1 MLNRIIVFLLISC
14 VISAMF
20 LRTVDL
26 RSDTVTKPSI
36 NMRKAMSEAVVGDD
50 VFGEDPTIIEL
61 ESKVASMFQ
70 KESSLFVPTGTMSNL
85 AAIMSWCQSRGS
97 EMILGHNSHIHIYEQ
112 GGAAQLAGVS
122 SQILQNNIDGSIDI
136 ESIKEAIRI
145 PNIHF
150 PKTELIAVENT
161 HNMCGGRIVPIDY
174 MKELYK
180 VASDRGIP
188 VHVDGA
194 RIWNAA
200 AGSGVPLH
208 EWGSCADSLS
218 VCLSKGLGAP
228 VGSLLVGPRS
238 FIDRARRTRK
248 ALGGGMRQAGV
259 LAAAGLRALS
269 DYEGGILQ
277 IDHDRA
283 KRLGMGIAEIPGF
296 HVNTDY
302 LETNIFLVDLD
313 ESAPVEWDAQRLNA
327 ALKELG
333 VKTLLKG
340 PRTLRLVVHRDL
352 DDADITYALQCFYA
366 ISSVMASGGAGSST
380 STATTASSSRG
391 TVSMYDEATPA
402 APVTATATAEVTS
415 VLAPT
420 LVSDPSY
427 DTVFEPCEIFGVS
440 STPVGF
446 CVFLRGLAAYADRV
460 VRVAVTPV
468 DPMAEGLDKDQAES
482 QEAVTILQLF
492 QGIDVESYLPQDAL
506 KKYLMTKMN
515 SATASTASQNSGT
528 NTESSLQSQIGKFVE
543 AKLSTIRIH
552 NVTGDNGRVFKG
564 EIIGKVISALTCEPS
579 VTIVTAGL
587 TDTPSSSVIPTSS
600 ASSTTTTS
608 DSTVESFH
616 EETPHLEV
624 NDVITESNDVETC
637 TTNESSVQECFKE
650 TVCETSVKNSFDAVA
665 LAIRHHSSIEANM
678 KLFSDETVSF
688 SLEELRMCFPN
699 LIIHPSTQPVSS
711 TVTLPAA
718 VINTSTINIEPVF
731 AHEDGISE
739 DLSPLLNQSA
749 DTIDNTNATAPQ
761 VQYYQ

>member
-1 MLNRIIVFLLISC
+1 MLSRIISFTLVSYVSQLAPS
-14 VISAMF
+14 SAMF

-26 RSDTVTKPSI
+26 RSDTVTKPSA

-50 VFGEDPTIIEL
+50 VFGEDPTLIEL
-61 ESKVASMFQ
+61 EAKVAGMFR
-70 KESSLFVPTGTMSNL
+70 KEASLFVPTGTMSNL
-85 AAIMSWCQSRGS
+85 AAVMSWCQSRGS
-97 EMILGHNSHIHIYEQ
+97 EMILGHNSHIHVYEQ
-112 GGAAQLAGVS
+112 GGAAQLAGVY
-122 SQILQNNIDGSIDI
+122 SQVLQNNADGSIDI
-136 ESIKEAIRI
+136 EAIENAIRI

-150 PKTELIAVENT
+150 PKTELIALENT
-161 HNMCGGRIVPIDY
+161 HNMCGGRIVSIDY

-228 VGSLLVGPRS
+228 VGSVLVGPRA

-283 KRLGMGIAEIPGF
+283 KRLGVGISEISGF
-296 HVNTDY
+296 HVNTDH

-313 ESAPVEWDAQRLNA
+313 AAAPAEWDGQRLSA
-327 ALKELG
+327 SLKELG

-352 DDADITYALQCFYA
+352 EEADIEYTLQCFRA
-366 ISSVMASGGAGSST
+366 ISTVMSSGGAGSST
-380 STATTASSSRG
+380 SSSSSGSRG
-391 TVSMYDEATPA
+391 SMSMYDDFIPA
-402 APVTATATAEVTS
+402 VPSTQAAVAESSVPVTPVM
-415 VLAPT
+415 
-420 LVSDPSY
+420 SDPAE
-427 DTVFEPCEIFGVS
+427 VFEPCEIFGVS

-446 CVFLRGLAAYADRV
+446 CVFLRGLAAYPDRT

-492 QGIDVESYLPQDAL
+492 QGIDVESYLPPDAL
-506 KKYLMTKMN
+506 KKYLMSKMN
-515 SATASTASQNSGT
+515 SAPASAASQANS
-528 NTESSLQSQIGKFVE
+528 NSEASLLSQMGKFIE
-543 AKLSTIRIH
+543 AKLSTVRIH

-564 EIIGKVISALTCEPS
+564 EIIGKVISASANEL
-579 VTIVTAGL
+579 AGSEAPV
-587 TDTPSSSVIPTSS
+587 D
-600 ASSTTTTS
+600 ASSLSVAASVASAAAVPFHDEAQHSEIS
-608 DSTVESFH
+608 DVA
-616 EETPHLEV
+616 V
-624 NDVITESNDVETC
+624 ESNDVRVLSP
-637 TTNESSVQECFKE
+637 NASESDIISSQESLKE
-650 TVCETSVKNSFDAVA
+650 TTCETAVKNSFDAVA
-665 LAIRHHSSIEANM
+665 LAIRHHAGIEANV

-688 SLEELRMCFPN
+688 SLDELRLCFPN
-699 LIIHPSTQPVSS
+699 LIIHPSTSPSS
-711 TVTLPAA
+711 SSVVPPEA
-718 VINTSTINIEPVF
+718 VINASTTHTVPVL
-731 AHEDGISE
+731 AHENAVDSRE
-739 DLSPLLNQSA
+739 LTPLLDQSS
-749 DTIDNTNATAPQ
+749 DHSSTAPHIQ
-761 VQYYQ
+761 HA